1 MNKGKNHDGRV
12 NGAKKTD
19 QTGES
24 DQKDSRPPQR
34 AGRRE
39 GAAPSRQAR
48 PQPKDGSERATT
60 PLSRGGEGADHA
72 TRGGAGKRRR
82 GKARKKG
89 PKGERESEKRK
100 ELEDQ
105 KLMLKIKEPN

>member
-1 MNKGKNHDGRV
+1 MERRIKGEKQVNKGKNHDGRV
-12 NGAKKTD
+12 SGTKKTD

-60 PLSRGGEGADHA
+60 PLSRGAKVRTTPHEEE
-72 TRGGAGKRRR
+72 REKGGKEKGKKKSPKGKR
-82 GKARKKG
+82 GN
-89 PKGERESEKRK
+89 EKRK
-100 ELEDQ
+100 ELE
-105 KLMLKIKEPN
+105 E